1 LRVHYNPCGYIV
13 PLEAINKKA
22 GEDMNYIIYDLEFNQ
37 KNNSSAEVNNSS
49 IETEVNNICN
59 IPFEI
64 IQIGAL
70 KLNESFQTISTFNT
84 LIKPTVYKTIH
95 PFVENLTKITNDMVA
110 SCKDFVHVYEDFLKF
125 IGNDEIILCVWGAAD
140 IKELVRNI
148 KFYNLSTSYV
158 PKYFDIQK
166 YASKYLKAPGK
177 SRIGLRNAIELL
189 NIPIEGEF
197 HDAFNDAYYTA
208 EVFKLIY
215 NDNIKPMI
223 YTPAP
228 PRRISQP
235 KEKIDAISLINQ
247 FEKMYNREMSE
258 EEKSII
264 KLAYMMGKTRQFIR

>member
-1 LRVHYNPCGYIV
+1 
-13 PLEAINKKA
+13 
-22 GEDMNYIIYDLEFNQ
+22 MNYIIYDLEFNQ
-37 KNNSSAEVNNSS
+37 KNNITTEADNNY
-49 IETEVNNICN
+49 IETEINNSCSM
-59 IPFEI
+59 PFEI

-70 KLNESFQTISTFNT
+70 KLNQNFQTISTFNT

-95 PFVENLTKITNDMVA
+95 PFVENLTKITDDMVA
-110 SCKDFVHVYEDFLKF
+110 SCKDFVHVYEDFLNF
-125 IGNDEIILCVWGAAD
+125 IGNDEITFCVWGAAD
-140 IKELVRNI
+140 IKELIRNL
-148 KFYNLSTSYV
+148 KFHNLSISCV

-208 EVFKLIY
+208 EVFKLIH

-228 PRRISQP
+228 PRRITQP
-235 KEKIDAISLINQ
+235 KEKIDW
-247 FEKMYNREMSE
+247 
-258 EEKSII
+258 
-264 KLAYMMGKTRQFIR
+264 

>member
-1 LRVHYNPCGYIV
+1 V
-13 PLEAINKKA
+13 
-22 GEDMNYIIYDLEFNQ
+22 NYIIYDLEFNQ
-37 KNNSSAEVNNSS
+37 KNNNSVEVNNSS
-49 IETEVNNICN
+49 EKVNNNSIETDVNNSYN

-70 KLNESFQTISTFNT
+70 KLNENFQTISTFNT
-84 LIKPTVYKTIH
+84 LIKPTVYKNIH
-95 PFVENLTKITNDMVA
+95 PFVENLTKITDDKVA
-110 SCKDFVHVYEDFLKF
+110 SCKDFVHVYDDFLKF

-140 IKELVRNI
+140 IKELVRNL
-148 KFYNLSTSYV
+148 KFHNLSTSYV
-158 PKYFDIQK
+158 PKYFDLQK

-235 KEKIDAISLINQ
+235 KEKIDTFSLINQ

-264 KLAYMMGKTRQFIR
+264 KLAYIMGKTRQFIL

>member
-1 LRVHYNPCGYIV
+1 
-13 PLEAINKKA
+13 
-22 GEDMNYIIYDLEFNQ
+22 MNYIIYDLEFNQ

>member
-1 LRVHYNPCGYIV
+1 V
-13 PLEAINKKA
+13 
-22 GEDMNYIIYDLEFNQ
+22 NYIIYDLEFNQ
-37 KNNSSAEVNNSS
+37 KNNISAEVDSS
-49 IETEVNNICN
+49 STESDSNPTETEINKTTM
-59 IPFEI
+59 PFEI

-70 KLNESFQTISTFNT
+70 KLNENFETISTFNT
-84 LIKPTVYKTIH
+84 LIKPTVYKYIH
-95 PFVENLTKITNDMVA
+95 PFVENLTKITDDKVA
-110 SCKDFVHVYEDFLKF
+110 SCKDFLHVYEDFLKF
-125 IGNDEIILCVWGAAD
+125 IGNDEITFCVWGAAD
-140 IKELVRNI
+140 IKELVRNLR
-148 KFYNLSTSYV
+148 FYNLSTSHV

-177 SRIGLRNAIELL
+177 SRIGLRNAIDLL

-208 EVFKLIY
+208 EVFKLIH

-235 KEKIDAISLINQ
+235 KEKIDTFSLINQ

-264 KLAYMMGKTRQFIR
+264 KLAYMMGKTRQFIL